1 LLAIHQEEKSIQNKQ
16 QLCIVPRHNDF
27 EGMELNAHSHYATV
41 QEEGAAVDIFIA
53 LIGNNYDRND
63 ATEEEKEGE

>member
-1 LLAIHQEEKSIQNKQ
+1 M
-16 QLCIVPRHNDF
+16 PRHNDF